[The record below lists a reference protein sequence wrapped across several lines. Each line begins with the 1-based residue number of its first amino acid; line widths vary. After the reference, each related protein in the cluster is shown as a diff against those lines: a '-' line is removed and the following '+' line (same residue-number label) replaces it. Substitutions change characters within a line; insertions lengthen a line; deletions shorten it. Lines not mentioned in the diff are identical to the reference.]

1 MSTHRAAGA
10 LTLAG
15 LVLLTAGCAA
25 ADDGDG
31 ADARLE
37 VLASVY
43 PLQYAVQQVGGD
55 LVSVTTAT
63 PAGTDPHS
71 VELSPRQL
79 RDVGDADLV
88 VLLGGFQPAVDE
100 AAAERAT
107 AVLDVA
113 GAADLRPLPAGAADE
128 HDDAEQDEGHEDEGN
143 EHAGGLDP
151 HFWLDPTRLAAVGEV
166 IADAL
171 AAADPAHADTYAAN
185 AEAFA
190 AELDQLDDAFTDG
203 LTGCANDVVVTS
215 HAAFGYLTDRYGL
228 RQVSVSGLDPE
239 GEPSPARIREVRD
252 AIADLEVGAVFTE
265 PLADPAVAETLA
277 EGLGV
282 QVLSLDPL
290 DSHDGDDDYGAV
302 MDQNL
307 EALRTGLG
315 CP

>member
-1 MSTHRAAGA
+1 MFTHRATAA

-15 LVLLTAGCAA
+15 LVLVTAGCAG

-43 PLQYAVQQVGGD
+43 PLRYAVEQVGGD

-79 RDVGDADLV
+79 RDVGAADLV

-107 AVLDVA
+107 TVLDVA
-113 GAADLRPLPAGAADE
+113 GAADLHPLPAGAADE
-128 HDDAEQDEGHEDEGN
+128 HEDEDEGED

-151 HFWLDPTRLAAVGEV
+151 HFWLDPTRLAAVGV
-166 IADAL
+166 AIADAL
-171 AAADPAHADTYAAN
+171 AAADPANADAYAAN
-185 AEAFA
+185 AESFA
-190 AELDQLDDAFTDG
+190 AELDGLDDAFTDG

-252 AIADLEVGAVFTE
+252 AIADLGVGAVFTE